1 MGAWIETF
9 WKVSGDR
16 RNLVGP
22 FLGAWI
28 ETFWKVS
35 GDRRNLV
42 VPFVGAWIETDHFDG
57 SAV

>member
-1 MGAWIETF
+1 
-9 WKVSGDR
+9 
-16 RNLVGP
+16 P
-22 FLGAWI
+22 FMGAWI

>member
-1 MGAWIETF
+1 MG
-9 WKVSGDR
+9 V
-16 RNLVGP
+16 
-22 FLGAWI
+22 WI